1 MSALISYGDQL
12 SSLAKRVGDFN
23 WPSSRVQMQGNKIN
37 NLNIDVIDLKI
48 LRFNESV
55 SPVMAMDVS
64 ELNLWSETV

>member
-1 MSALISYGDQL
+1 
-12 SSLAKRVGDFN
+12 
-23 WPSSRVQMQGNKIN
+23 MQGNKIN

>member
-1 MSALISYGDQL
+1 
-12 SSLAKRVGDFN
+12 
-23 WPSSRVQMQGNKIN
+23 MQGNKIN

-64 ELNLWSETV
+64 ELNLWSGTV